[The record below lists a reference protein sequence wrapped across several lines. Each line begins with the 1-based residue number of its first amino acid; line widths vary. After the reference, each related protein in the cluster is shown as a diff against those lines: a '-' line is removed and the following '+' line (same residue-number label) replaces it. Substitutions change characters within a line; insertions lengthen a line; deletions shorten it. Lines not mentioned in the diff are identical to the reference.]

1 MRSRQQR
8 NNNPTMAVVWVA
20 FIVLDVV
27 ALLLS
32 AMASKA
38 IMATY
43 CLTIVAATDLIAVIV
58 IGWGI
63 HNCSKMKT
71 TPTHLTISH
80 FLTNYGL
87 FFWAWAAYFLQ
98 PVLWQ
103 LTIIAV
109 IAMVIIVSLN
119 AGVVVHVFN
128 CNNPSWL
135 AGNDGRIG
143 LANWLSI
150 TRMAASL
157 VVPGIFGFQTF
168 GDRSF
173 LIGTATLICI
183 QATDCLDGLAAR
195 KLGQV
200 TKAGKYLDPL
210 GDKAVF
216 YPAAIAMLIGTQGHL
231 GFIAPNT
238 PLWPTVITLTV
249 FIGGLAIG
257 LTRDVL
263 VVVWFKLEGTK
274 LPQGI
279 SSSWLEKIRAVS
291 MYVWLDS
298 TALGLCT
305 NGLPSS
311 SFKAIS
317 FISLMIFSWI
327 LSPTTFFTGLYRV
340 RTLQKELGLR

>member
-1 MRSRQQR
+1 
-8 NNNPTMAVVWVA
+8 MAVVWVA

-63 HNCSKMKT
+63 RNCSKMKT

-143 LANWLSI
+143 FANWLSI
-150 TRMAASL
+150 TRMATSL

-173 LIGTATLICI
+173 LIGTATLLCI